1 MATEVV
7 MPSAGQISDRLR
19 IIRWCKR
26 VGDEVKRGEVL
37 FEIETDKATMEI
49 ESYRDGVLLAILHP
63 ENDVVEVGQVVAYI
77 GEKGE
82 LPPEN
87 TDQREKPEREKIS
100 PIPHPQGERESPE
113 KPLASPLAKRLAREH
128 HLDLQDISRA
138 LSKAVIKKE
147 DLEAFLQKTL
157 EGKTED
163 WYSLPLSLARKVIA
177 QKVVQ
182 SASSIPHYTISID
195 VDMSQCVAL
204 RQRLKE
210 SHKIKV
216 SYNDLIMKCA
226 AQAAEK
232 YPLVNAVFEGERV
245 KVYRNVDFGLVVRI
259 EDGLL
264 VPVVKEVNRKSLP
277 EVARENEGNI
287 RKARNGELTYEDLSP
302 GTITL
307 SNLGMYGV
315 DCFTAIIYPPQTCIL
330 AVGKIAERPVCREG
344 EIGVRPLVTI
354 TASFDHRLI
363 DGAYGAEFLMEA
375 KKLLEDPW
383 FLIG

>member
-1 MATEVV
+1 MVTEVV

-19 IIRWCKR
+19 IIRWCKK
-26 VGDEVKRGEVL
+26 VGDEVKKGEIL

-63 ENDVVEVGQVVAYI
+63 ENEVVEVGQVVAYI

-87 TDQREKPEREKIS
+87 TGQREKPERKEIP
-100 PIPHPQGERESPE
+100 PIPRPEGKRESPE
-113 KPLASPLAKRLAREH
+113 KPLASPLARRLAREH

-138 LSKAVIKKE
+138 LSKTVIKKE
-147 DLEAFLQKTL
+147 DVEAFLQKTL
-157 EGKTED
+157 KEETKD
-163 WYSLPLSLARKVIA
+163 WYSLPLSPSRKAIA
-177 QKVVQ
+177 QKVTQ
-182 SASSIPHYTISID
+182 SVSSIPHYTISID
-195 VDMSQCVAL
+195 VDMSQCIAL

-210 SHKIKV
+210 SHKISV

-232 YPLVNAVFEGERV
+232 YPLVNATIEGERI
-245 KVYRNVDFGLVVRI
+245 KVYRNVDFGLVVRV

-264 VPVVKEVNRKSLP
+264 VPVVRAVNRKSLP
-277 EVARENEGNI
+277 EVARENEENI

-307 SNLGMYGV
+307 SNLGMYGI
-315 DCFTAIIYPPQTCIL
+315 DRFTAIIYPPQTCIL
-330 AVGKIAERPVCREG
+330 AVGKIAERPVFREG
-344 EIGVRPLVTI
+344 EIVVRPLVTI

-363 DGAYGAEFLMEA
+363 DGAYGAEFLMEV

-383 FLIG
+383 FLVG